1 MENLETA
8 TDNWEVTR
16 PKKKSKKR
24 RNRYVSC
31 FTLKMCE
38 FNYDWSSVS
47 SARQTSSN
55 SGMSSSVSNED
66 RRTRRAPTPD
76 LGAPSNAKITRSMPH
91 SEKSNDSSDVDSV
104 HSLPIDGPIS
114 YADIGIHFTSFNLFI
129 IEFFSS

>member
-31 FTLKMCE
+31 FTLKMYE
-38 FNYDWSSVS
+38 FYYNWSSVS
-47 SARQTSSN
+47 SASGARQTSSN
-55 SGMSSSVSNED
+55 SGMSSLVSNED

-114 YADIGIHFTSFNLFI
+114 YADIGIQFTSFHLNCV
-129 IEFFSS
+129 SH